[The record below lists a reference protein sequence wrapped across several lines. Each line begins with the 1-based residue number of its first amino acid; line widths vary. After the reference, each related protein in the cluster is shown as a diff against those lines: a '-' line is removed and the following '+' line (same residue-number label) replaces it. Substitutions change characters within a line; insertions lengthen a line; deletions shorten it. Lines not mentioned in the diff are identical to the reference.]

1 MTKKKTPAVQT
12 VAEDNIL
19 GYVVIGDGRG
29 GSTSVWPIYS
39 ETVARGAAFE
49 AFELPK
55 DEWHAFRHLFDPMPT
70 LFTKDPDASN

>member
-1 MTKKKTPAVQT
+1 MNRIYWVHLSYSRELQ
-12 VAEDNIL
+12 L
-19 GYVVIGDGRG
+19 MGYK
-29 GSTSVWPIYS
+29 P
-39 ETVARGAAFE
+39 VARGTAFE